1 MPEFD
6 REDEEL
12 QRFLKVVF
20 FYQIGILAAELSAIF
35 WGSKIYGF

>member
-12 QRFLKVVF
+12 QRFLKVIF
-20 FYQIGILAAELSAIF
+20 FCQIGILAAGLTAIF
-35 WGSKIYGF
+35 WGGKIYGF